1 MIVSRKRVRQI
12 IREEINRSIPS
23 CQLIEISIEG
33 IPAKVELADTQLLR
47 NKGLMYRQ
55 SIPDE
60 SGMLF
65 VFPHDVIQ
73 GFWMKNTYVPLSIA
87 FIDKEG
93 IIVNIEDMWPQD
105 HSSKLSASPVP
116 YALEMNRGWF
126 DRHGLKSG
134 CNVLDLPRLPVD

>member
-12 IREEINRSIPS
+12 ICEEIDRSLPS
-23 CQLIEISIEG
+23 CQLIEIYIEG
-33 IPAKVELADTQLLR
+33 IPARVELADTEFLR
-47 NKGLMYRQ
+47 NRGLMYRQ

-65 VFPHDVIQ
+65 AFPHDDMQ

-87 FIDKEG
+87 FIDSDG
-93 IIVNIEDMWPQD
+93 IIVNIENMWPHD
-105 HSSKLSASPVP
+105 HTSKLSASPVP
-116 YALEMNRGWF
+116 YALEMNSGWF